1 MPESRLK
8 VNDLVEI
15 NSERIQVLNKCVG
28 VITEVKRGP
37 RGYQVSLCEPVQ
49 YYEGNRYVVKYS
61 EYFSKSEL
69 VFLEEC
75 C

>member
-1 MPESRLK
+1 MSESRLK

-37 RGYQVSLCEPVQ
+37 RGI
-49 YYEGNRYVVKYS
+49 K
-61 EYFSKSEL
+61 
-69 VFLEEC
+69 
-75 C
+75 